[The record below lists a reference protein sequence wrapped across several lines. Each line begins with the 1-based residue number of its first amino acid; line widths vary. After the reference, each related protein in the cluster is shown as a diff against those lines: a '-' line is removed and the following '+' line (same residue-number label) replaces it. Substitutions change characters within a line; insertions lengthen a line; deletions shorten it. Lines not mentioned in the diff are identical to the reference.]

1 MMIRELVDHK
11 RKKDKDKE
19 KVNSNLVEHIGHHVA
34 QEGKKMDVLGHGY
47 ALSYDNCCNCLFVAC
62 IVDKVTYLL

>member
-1 MMIRELVDHK
+1 MIRELVDHK

-19 KVNSNLVEHIGHHVA
+19 KVNSNLVEHIGHVA

-47 ALSYDNCCNCLFVAC
+47 APHMIIVAIVCLLPV
-62 IVDKVTYLL
+62 LLTK